1 MLPLS
6 SGLTLNPTSKHET
19 KPEVP
24 SSCSLKMPLVSEQV
38 KSLGMPWELVL
49 TKWLMCL
56 FADVLPTDTALR
68 VWDCLFYEGS
78 KILIRVALAIV
89 AMAQEQIAAATSMA
103 DLVQIFKDAVGS
115 NSVVNCHEFMSVN
128 NFQTILSLI
137 YVMLLVIHGPKG
149 L

>member
-1 MLPLS
+1 MDWKILNEGIIS
-6 SGLTLNPTSKHET
+6 SSRFF
-19 KPEVP
+19 
-24 SSCSLKMPLVSEQV
+24 SLKMPLVSEQV

-78 KILIRVALAIV
+78 KILIRVALTIV
-89 AMAQEQIAAATSMA
+89 AMVQEQVAAVSNLA

-115 NSVVNCHEFMSVN
+115 NCVTNCHEFMAVSFRN
-128 NFQTILSLI
+128 NCVHGNHFMMTIILSNI
-137 YVMLLVIHGPKG
+137 FQRTERITCD
-149 L
+149 